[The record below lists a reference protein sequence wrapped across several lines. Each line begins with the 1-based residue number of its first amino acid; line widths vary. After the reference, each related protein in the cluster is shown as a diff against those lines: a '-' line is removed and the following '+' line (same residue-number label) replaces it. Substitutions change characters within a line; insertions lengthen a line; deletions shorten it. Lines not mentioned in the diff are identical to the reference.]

1 MNKQININKFFNLYV
16 SFCFFISVIFLYHK
30 FLYPTDWTTSELL
43 INYHG
48 GFTRRG
54 FVGEIL
60 LQINYFLNF
69 KIRYLVFFFEIL
81 LLLLFY
87 ILIKNFFKNL
97 KFSLLLVIIIFSPL
111 GLLFPIIETESMG
124 RKEFLFYCY
133 YIIYLNSLSQNRNML
148 TNILVILGL
157 PLINLTWD
165 GSIFYYFF
173 LMYSYMV
180 QKNSFNQKN
189 FLKFL
194 NLSIP
199 YFISIIL
206 LLFTKSNDEML
217 NLMCNAINEPCFG
230 AMNFLN
236 YSFYDQMNYG
246 ISRLKIE
253 YIVRYILIF
262 VFCFFPLISVFFNPH
277 KNNKYLFGYIIC
289 VIPSFIFL
297 IISFDWGRYLSI
309 LYIFLLL
316 TINFLIKEK
325 KIDIKNSFLSKKIED
340 WIKNKKNSIL
350 YMYIF
355 VYLFCWHPKSTLT
368 DDIGSFPYIRV
379 LNRLYDYLLV

>member
-1 MNKQININKFFNLYV
+1 MNKQLNINKFFNLYV

-30 FLYPTDWTTSELL
+30 FLYPTDWTTSEWL

-69 KIRYLVFFFEIL
+69 KIRYLVYFFEIL

-97 KFSLLLVIIIFSPL
+97 KFSLLLVVIIFSPL

-180 QKNSFNQKN
+180 KKNSFNQKN

-217 NLMCNAINEPCFG
+217 NLMCN
-230 AMNFLN
+230 
-236 YSFYDQMNYG
+236 
-246 ISRLKIE
+246 
-253 YIVRYILIF
+253 
-262 VFCFFPLISVFFNPH
+262 
-277 KNNKYLFGYIIC
+277 
-289 VIPSFIFL
+289 
-297 IISFDWGRYLSI
+297 
-309 LYIFLLL
+309 
-316 TINFLIKEK
+316 
-325 KIDIKNSFLSKKIED
+325 
-340 WIKNKKNSIL
+340 
-350 YMYIF
+350 
-355 VYLFCWHPKSTLT
+355 
-368 DDIGSFPYIRV
+368 
-379 LNRLYDYLLV
+379 